1 MFFAAFAGLGELVGW
16 PWNSEVNDMKI
27 ANDSGISLLSIV
39 AEYGKAWV
47 VSEMLKADFEIGTVS
62 REPASRL

>member
-1 MFFAAFAGLGELVGW
+1 VGW